1 MIILISGKLHNRNRC
16 RNGPKHSCEQK
27 YPIHASGFN
36 DLFLQRNWI
45 SFIYKEY
52 ICICNIYS
60 NGNKKLNKSSKIPR
74 TAVLASNT
82 QHLGVVMCICSEKIY
97 VSSFSTSH
105 ICRNVQLVV
114 MYINMLLLLPPPNLL
129 ILTTLNCHYH
139 TARKGVH
146 KQNNI

>member
-1 MIILISGKLHNRNRC
+1 MYLKGKIEQILEN
-16 RNGPKHSCEQK
+16 
-27 YPIHASGFN
+27 
-36 DLFLQRNWI
+36 
-45 SFIYKEY
+45 
-52 ICICNIYS
+52 
-60 NGNKKLNKSSKIPR
+60 IPR

-82 QHLGVVMCICSEKIY
+82 QHLVVVMYICSEKIY

-139 TARKGVH
+139 TTRKGVH
-146 KQNNI
+146 KQNNIILMNRCFCRQFITLNIHKSEKSFAQNKCQLAFLPHLYICHLNEKKRFYIDSDVKLV